1 MSNTNYDNSAF
12 WAENGYVYDE
22 LQKLL
27 RFVDSI
33 AVFPEITA
41 EKKSKLEKIRNQI
54 ININQPN
61 LATSWDIKIEL
72 GESGNEDYSQ
82 TDNRYI
88 KSWTIYFEKNSLELE
103 THEYFWN
110 DNIECSEDFAYWG
123 AVYFEIN
130 KEYQYVFLDQDINL
144 FIDDAL
150 NFKNYIKE
158 GFEHFDLRIDYEE

>member
-1 MSNTNYDNSAF
+1 MSNKNYDNSAF

-33 AVFPEITA
+33 ANLPVLTT

-61 LATSWDIKIEL
+61 LATNWDISIEL
-72 GESGNEDYSQ
+72 GESGKEDYSQ

-88 KSWTIYFEKNSLELE
+88 KSWTIYFEKNSLEIE

-110 DNIECSEDFAYWG
+110 DNIEYSGDFAYWG

-130 KEYQYVFLDQDINL
+130 NEHQYIFLEQDINL

-150 NFKNYIKE
+150 NFKNYTKE